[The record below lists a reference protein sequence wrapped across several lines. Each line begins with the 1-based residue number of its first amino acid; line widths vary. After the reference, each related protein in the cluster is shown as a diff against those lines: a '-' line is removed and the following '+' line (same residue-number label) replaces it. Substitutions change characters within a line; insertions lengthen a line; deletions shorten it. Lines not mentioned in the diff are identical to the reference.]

1 MSKKP
6 PIRLK
11 PKKDHLLERLHEVR
25 SAIVRYC
32 DAELPIPV
40 EWVEEYNE
48 LIKLEEDKSE
58 ERQKQNIEKTGLE
71 ISEDLL
77 KWKEERRQFNRQWE
91 NAFPQKIWP
100 W

>member
-1 MSKKP
+1 M
-6 PIRLK
+6 
-11 PKKDHLLERLHEVR
+11 R

-58 ERQKQNIEKTGLE
+58 ERQKQTIEKTGLE